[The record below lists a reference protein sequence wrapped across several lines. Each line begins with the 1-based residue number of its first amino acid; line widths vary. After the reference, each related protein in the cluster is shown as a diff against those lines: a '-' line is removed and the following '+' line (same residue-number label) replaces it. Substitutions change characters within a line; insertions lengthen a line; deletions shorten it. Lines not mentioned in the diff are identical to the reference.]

1 VGLGGAIAGTACCA
15 PTEAK
20 PHTPRKKKR
29 AGRMPALRKA
39 NGACLPVDAFR
50 TKRRALQMKNAR
62 VDSSRCSLR
71 EAQGKQD
78 DNVGA
83 GRRNSG
89 HSMLCPYRSKTP
101 HPSEKEKSRQDA
113 GATKTGARSRDMW
126 RAAVSSL
133 QRTGRGRSRVFRT
146 GWRRLFGRRRGARLR
161 CRRRGFLFGRRC
173 PRFQFRNR
181 RR

>member
-62 VDSSRCSLR
+62 ADSSRCSLR
-71 EAQGKQD
+71 RAQGRQND
-78 DNVGA
+78 SLNARDVGLGGAMA
-83 GRRNSG
+83 GTACCAPTEAKAHTARK
-89 HSMLCPYRSKTP
+89 KTCV
-101 HPSEKEKSRQDA
+101 A
-113 GATKTGARSRDMW
+113 ARSVPFKR
-126 RAAVSSL
+126 
-133 QRTGRGRSRVFRT
+133 
-146 GWRRLFGRRRGARLR
+146 
-161 CRRRGFLFGRRC
+161 
-173 PRFQFRNR
+173 
-181 RR
+181 